1 MAQQQMPKFLEDY
14 VKVDDLIK
22 KMNKEYPE
30 GRLVT
35 EMIEKTADMVVF
47 KTSFFEKDSVVPK
60 CTGHG
65 SKQSNERDWLEKAEQ
80 KSRGRCLRVL
90 LGSEATVEEM
100 EGIAPSLQDSRNE
113 FKDPV
118 EKDKDPVK
126 KQKVTYKY
134 GNEDK
139 PKTLD
144 EKVKDLEEEGLVTDI
159 SHKTQAL
166 MDNIKDFTL
175 SICGNDLDKAKLVA
189 AQALG
194 ELHITKNDV
203 NINNLQSIKNTIQ
216 DIVSLQNNEV
226 DKGE

>member
-22 KMNKEYPE
+22 EMNRKYPE

-35 EMIEKTADMVVF
+35 EMIEKTSEMVVF
-47 KTSFFEKDSVVPK
+47 KTSFYEKGNVSPK

-90 LGSEATVEEM
+90 LGSEATSEEM
-100 EGIAPSLQDSRNE
+100 EGIAPSKEES
-113 FKDPV
+113 DPR
-118 EKDKDPVK
+118 DN
-126 KQKVTYKY
+126 QKVTYKY

-139 PKTLD
+139 PKSLD
-144 EKVKDLEEEGLVTDI
+144 EKVKDLEDEGLVNDI
-159 SHKTQAL
+159 SQKTQAL
-166 MDNIKDFTL
+166 MDNIKEFTL
-175 SICGNDLDKAKLVA
+175 SLVGNDLDKAKVVA

-194 ELHITKNDV
+194 ELHISKNDV
-203 NINNLQSIKNTIQ
+203 NINNLQTIKNSIQ
-216 DIVSLQNNEV
+216 DIVTLQKTEV

>member
-22 KMNKEYPE
+22 EMNKQYPE

-35 EMIEKTADMVVF
+35 EIVEKTSEMVVF
-47 KTSFFEKDSVVPK
+47 KTSFYEDGSDVPK

-90 LGSEATVEEM
+90 LGSEPTSEEM
-100 EGIAPSLQDSRNE
+100 EGIAPSKNE
-113 FKDPV
+113 KKPIQ
-118 EKDKDPVK
+118 

-134 GNEDK
+134 ENEDT
-139 PKTLD
+139 PKTNFKVNKVMSLD
-144 EKVKDLEEEGLVTDI
+144 EKVKDLEDEGLVEDV
-159 SHKTQAL
+159 SQKKQAL

-175 SICGNDLDKAKLVA
+175 SLTGNDLDKAKLIA

-194 ELHITKNDV
+194 ELHINKNDV
-203 NINNLQSIKNTIQ
+203 NINNLQTIKNTIQ
-216 DIVSLQNNEV
+216 DIVTFKKSEQV
-226 DKGE
+226 

>member
-47 KTSFFEKDSVVPK
+47 KTSFFEKDTVVPK

-100 EGIAPSLQDSRNE
+100 EGIAPSKDQSSVQKNE
-113 FKDPV
+113 
-118 EKDKDPVK
+118 DPVK

-134 GNEDK
+134 EGYTNDKPK

-144 EKVKDLEEEGLVTDI
+144 EKVKDLEDEGLVTDI

-203 NINNLQSIKNTIQ
+203 NINNLQSIKDTIQ

>member
-22 KMNKEYPE
+22 EMNKKYPE

-35 EMIEKTADMVVF
+35 EIVEKTSEMVVF
-47 KTSFFEKDSVVPK
+47 KTSFYEDGSDVPK

-90 LGSEATVEEM
+90 LGSDPTSEEM
-100 EGIAPSLQDSRNE
+100 EGIAPSKNE
-113 FKDPV
+113 KKPIQ
-118 EKDKDPVK
+118 
-126 KQKVTYKY
+126 KQKLTYKY
-134 GNEDK
+134 TNEEI
-139 PKTLD
+139 PKSLD
-144 EKVKDLEEEGLVTDI
+144 EKVKDLEDEGLVEDV
-159 SHKTQAL
+159 SQKKQAL

-175 SICGNDLDKAKLVA
+175 SLTGNDLDKAKLIA

-194 ELHITKNDV
+194 ELHISKNDV
-203 NINNLQSIKNTIQ
+203 NINNLQTIKNSIQ
-216 DIVSLQNNEV
+216 DIVILQKTEV